1 MHRLWV
7 KRADKCDNGRQLTAD
22 SDPSVKNGAELLD
35 RLLKDIVTEQ
45 AATYISV
52 ANYGEDAH
60 FGVEK
65 FGGHGGESGP
75 STLRSAPAAH
85 AEPSRAFSLP
95 RFLPLLYERLT
106 VRDAWVRTFL
116 LSWLTV
122 LDGVPDLQVVSYL
135 PQFLDGLLDYL
146 GDQTHEVR
154 TQTETV
160 LEAFLREIGSVRRV
174 QLELLRSKREAW
186 EVEMERRRRRAS
198 EAKTVTVTDHDDGE
212 REGAEGEEEEE
223 AAEADESFGKAT
235 PTAQRTREASRMV
248 PEAAVDDSE
257 GEGDAAPEADE
268 DDAGEWTPGQGVTID
283 YPAILEILLRYV
295 TAPGEQTPLR
305 LPHRA
310 NSDRLTCLWSQ
321 RRGGNPSDLPALD
334 RRIPADRTRRRH
346 PVHAAADS
354 SHTRRPRAP
363 QSGDPASRDRHERA
377 IVCRRPV
384 APRRWA
390 TDAERLVSR
399 IGRILADRSLCDLV
413 TGHRTER
420 ASESEYG
427 CTFLYTI
434 SDVGDSS
441 TGTRPV
447 ETRQ

>member
-1 MHRLWV
+1 M
-7 KRADKCDNGRQLTAD
+7 
-22 SDPSVKNGAELLD
+22 
-35 RLLKDIVTEQ
+35 LKDIVTEQ

-60 FGVEK
+60 SSVEK

-75 STLRSAPAAH
+75 STLRSAPAAQ

-146 GDQTHEVR
+146 GDPTHEVR

-186 EVEMERRRRRAS
+186 EVEMDRRRRRAS
-198 EAKTVTVTDHDDGE
+198 EAKTVTVTDHDDGQ
-212 REGAEGEEEEE
+212 REGAEVQEEEE

-235 PTAQRTREASRMV
+235 PTAQRTRVAPATG
-248 PEAAVDDSE
+248 PETAVDDSE

-283 YPAILEILLRYV
+283 YPAIFEILLRYV
-295 TAPGEQTPLR
+295 TAPGEQKTPI
-305 LPHRA
+305 
-310 NSDRLTCLWSQ
+310 RLT
-321 RRGGNPSDLPALD
+321 
-334 RRIPADRTRRRH
+334 
-346 PVHAAADS
+346 
-354 SHTRRPRAP
+354 
-363 QSGDPASRDRHERA
+363 
-377 IVCRRPV
+377 
-384 APRRWA
+384 
-390 TDAERLVSR
+390 
-399 IGRILADRSLCDLV
+399 
-413 TGHRTER
+413 
-420 ASESEYG
+420 
-427 CTFLYTI
+427 
-434 SDVGDSS
+434 
-441 TGTRPV
+441 
-447 ETRQ
+447 